1 MDELRRQVHLA
12 TVRILELE
20 KTIHDFQGNV
30 GDSSG
35 ANADVDE
42 HFTVIVRY
50 RLREIC
56 ATDAAALYVFYNEAL
71 GAGSKAFFQP
81 LGWQTDDTTCMHI
94 ASGSAGQSY
103 SHRMDLVIAS
113 ASSANSE
120 RSIVGWALSS

>member
-1 MDELRRQVHLA
+1 MDKEDSVDKNSRGWPSREFAHGASPHQSDEMDELRRQVHLA

-30 GDSSG
+30 GGSSG

-81 LGWQTDDTTCMHI
+81 LG
-94 ASGSAGQSY
+94 
-103 SHRMDLVIAS
+103 
-113 ASSANSE
+113 
-120 RSIVGWALSS
+120 